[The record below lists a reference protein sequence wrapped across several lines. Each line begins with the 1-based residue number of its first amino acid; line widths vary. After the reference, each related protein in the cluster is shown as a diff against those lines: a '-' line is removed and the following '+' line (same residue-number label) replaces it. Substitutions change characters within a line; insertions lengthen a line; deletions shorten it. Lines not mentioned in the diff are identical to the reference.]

1 MMTKMTHTRRPRARA
16 ATAPR
21 AATAMPLLLS
31 AAMLPVFAASAH
43 AQAASAPETSI
54 VVTGRSAATDTPGGG
69 LLSAETAPRAVQT
82 ISRDFIAKQA
92 PTVNAQQLLAMLPSA
107 NVSDADPYGL
117 MPGQSYVRGLDSS
130 QLAWVMEGAPLN
142 DIASGTFYAEEYVEA
157 EDLKSVQLQPGSV
170 NIATPTVN
178 ATAGQVIMTLQD
190 PTHKF
195 GGLVDFSVGSDN
207 MTREYIRVN
216 TGDIGKTGIRGY
228 VSYSH
233 TYADNW
239 TGVGH
244 AEKHHVNAKF
254 VKDDWANGSKTALVV
269 AYNNEVAN
277 FYRNPTLAQFNQFGN
292 SFNYAAAPGTS
303 SYYKQQV
310 NPFANF
316 SASAPTHVV
325 LGDKLTLDDTPYIWE
340 GVGSGAFGTTVTQGS
355 TFAGTQA
362 VNANFGV
369 ANGTS
374 VNAESIG
381 QNNQLRLGNTVSL
394 DYKVLPGNTITAG
407 WWYQHAVQ
415 HFYTRIGQVDA
426 NGNPVDYW
434 GNKGVYTYNG
444 GTPYDWRNYKNHAEV
459 NVLFAQDAIDALGGK
474 LHAEAG
480 IKYAIIYSHLTSFV
494 AGANPDQTLTTRKW
508 LPQFGAT
515 YKLDDTSQFY
525 ATINTNFRTPQA
537 TSLVNF
543 YSNTTGAQTQ
553 TSGSTKPETSLS
565 EEIGYRYNGSV
576 ITASVSG
583 FHYYFKNRQISLNTL
598 INGTLLAE
606 SMNAG
611 SQESWGVDA
620 QIGTRP
626 IIYHLRPYAT
636 FEYLDAKIK
645 SNLPVTSTLGGATI
659 SDYLATNGR
668 TQVAS
673 PHVQAGFGLDYDDKT
688 LFVNIQAKYISKQY
702 SSFMN
707 DESLPAYVTTHASIG
722 YRLPAF
728 RMFKAPQIQLNVQN
742 LFNGI
747 ARTGVYS
754 LKTNATTQTGLNG
767 GVIAASAPAYY
778 LMPSRTV
785 ALTLST
791 AF

>member
-1 MMTKMTHTRRPRARA
+1 MTKTTNTRSPRARA
-16 ATAPR
+16 AS
-21 AATAMPLLLS
+21 AMPLLLG
-31 AAMLPVFAASAH
+31 AALLPIFAGVAH
-43 AQAASAPETSI
+43 AQTDAPKDGI
-54 VVTGRSAATDTPGGG
+54 VVTGRSSATNSPGGG
-69 LLSAETAPRAVQT
+69 LLSEETAPKAVQT

-92 PTVNAQQLLAMLPSA
+92 PTINAQQLLAMLPSA

-130 QLAWVMEGAPLN
+130 EMAWVMEGAPLN
-142 DIASGTFYAEEYVEA
+142 DMSSGAFYAEEYVEA
-157 EDLKSVQLQPGSV
+157 EDLKSVSLQPGSV
-170 NIATPTVN
+170 NISTPTVN

-207 MTREYIRVN
+207 LAREYIRVN
-216 TGDIGKTGIRGY
+216 TGDIGNTGIRGW

-277 FYRNPTLAQFNQFGN
+277 FYANPTLAQFGKYGN
-292 SFNYAAAPGTS
+292 SYNYAALPGTS
-303 SYYKQQV
+303 SYYKLQV

-316 SASAPTHVV
+316 SASMPTTVV
-325 LGDKLTLDDTPYIWE
+325 LSKKLTLNDTPYIWQ
-340 GVGSGAFGTTVTQGS
+340 GVGSGAFGTTAKQGS
-355 TFAGTQA
+355 TYAGNQQ
-362 VNANFGV
+362 VNVDLGV

-374 VNAESIG
+374 VVAESIG

-394 DYKVLPGNTITAG
+394 DFKADEHNTLSAG
-407 WWYQHAVQ
+407 WWYQHTVQ
-415 HFYTRIGQVDA
+415 HFYTRVGQVGADGA
-426 NGNPVDYW
+426 PVDYW
-434 GNKGVYTYNG
+434 GNNGYYTYNG
-444 GTPYDWRNYKNHAEV
+444 GTPYDWRNYKNHSEV
-459 NVLFAQDAIDALGGK
+459 NVLFAQDTVNALQDR
-474 LHAEAG
+474 LHVEAG

-494 AGANPDQTLTTRKW
+494 SGANPDQQITTRKW
-508 LPQFGAT
+508 LPQFSASF
-515 YKLDDTSQFY
+515 KLDDHSQIY
-525 ATINTNFRTPQA
+525 GTINTNFRTPMA
-537 TSLVNF
+537 TSLINF
-543 YSNTTGAQTQ
+543 YSSSTGAQTQ
-553 TSGSTKPETSLS
+553 ASGSTKPETSLS
-565 EEIGYRYNGSV
+565 EEIGYRYNGSI

-583 FHYYFKNRQISLNTL
+583 FHYYFRNRQISLNTL
-598 INGTLLAE
+598 INGTLLSE

-620 QIGTRP
+620 QIATRP
-626 IIYHLRPYAT
+626 IWFHLRPYVT

-645 SNLPVTSTLGGATI
+645 SNLPVTSTLNGATI

-668 TQVAS
+668 SQVAS
-673 PHVQAGFGLDYDDKT
+673 PHEQVGVGLDYDDKK
-688 LFVNIQAKYISKQY
+688 LFIAVQAKYISKQY

-707 DESLPAYVTTHASIG
+707 DESLPGYVTTHASIG

-728 RMFKAPQIQLNVQN
+728 RMFKAPEIQLNVQN
-742 LFNGI
+742 LFNGT

-754 LKTNATTQTGLNG
+754 LKTNATAQTGLNG

-778 LMPSRTV
+778 LMPTRTFAV
-785 ALTLST
+785 TLST